1 MIIKDIVLFRTNALI
16 RDSGLVRDNII
27 DAAITKEMHSNEN
40 LETICLMY
48 SY

>member
-27 DAAITKEMHSNEN
+27 DAAVTKEIHSNKHPEM
-40 LETICLMY
+40 ICLMY